1 MIEVPHEMLEKLE
14 MFQELI
20 KKWNKAI
27 NLVSDNSI
35 HNFWQRHILD
45 SLQLIQYIDNK
56 EIHLVDIGSG
66 SGFPGIVLS
75 IAGVAKV
82 SLIEADL
89 RKCIFLEEAS
99 KLSNNNIQIINQRI
113 EKVEMDCSILT
124 CRAFSNLNT
133 IFNCIKNISVQE
145 KFLLLKGK
153 NYLTEIV
160 EAKKKWLFDYLIHQ
174 SISFREGKI
183 LEVSNLT
190 KII

>member
-1 MIEVPHEMLEKLE
+1 MIEVSYEIIEKLKI
-14 MFQELI
+14 FQELI

-89 RKCIFLEEAS
+89 RKCIFLEKAS
-99 KLSNNNIQIINQRI
+99 KISNNNIQIINQRI
-113 EKVEMDCSILT
+113 EKVAIDCSILT

-145 KFLLLKGK
+145 KFLFLKGK

-160 EAKKKWLFDYLIHQ
+160 EAKERWLFDYLIHQ
-174 SISFREGKI
+174 SITFRAGKI

>member
-1 MIEVPHEMLEKLE
+1 MQVPHEIIEKLE
-14 MFQELI
+14 NFQKLV
-20 KKWNKAI
+20 KKWNKSI
-27 NLVSDNSI
+27 NLVSGKSV

-45 SLQLIQYIDNK
+45 SLQLMQYIDNK
-56 EIHLVDIGSG
+56 EIHLVDVGSG
-66 SGFPGIVLS
+66 PGFPGIVLS

-99 KLSNNNIQIINQRI
+99 KISNNNIQIINQRI
-113 EKVEMDCSILT
+113 ERVEIDCSILT
-124 CRAFSNLNT
+124 CRAFSKLDT
-133 IFNCIKNISVQE
+133 IFNCTRNISVRE

-160 EAKKKWLFDYLIHQ
+160 ATKERWLFDYLIHQ
-174 SISFREGKI
+174 SITCEEGKI

>member
-1 MIEVPHEMLEKLE
+1 MEVPREIIEKLE
-14 MFQELI
+14 IFQKLV
-20 KKWNKAI
+20 KKWNKSI
-27 NLVSDNSI
+27 NLVSDNTI

-45 SLQLIQYIDNK
+45 SLQLMQYIDNK

-66 SGFPGIVLS
+66 AGFPGIVLS

-89 RKCIFLEEAS
+89 RKCIFLEKAS
-99 KLSNNNIQIINQRI
+99 KISNNNIQIINQRI
-113 EKVEMDCSILT
+113 EKVEIDCSILT
-124 CRAFSNLNT
+124 CRAFSKLNT

-160 EAKKKWLFDYLIHQ
+160 EAKEMWLFDYLIHQ
-174 SISFREGKI
+174 GITCEEGKI

>member
-1 MIEVPHEMLEKLE
+1 MEVPSEIIQKLDIL
-14 MFQELI
+14 QNLI
-20 KKWNKAI
+20 KKWNKSI
-27 NLVSDNSI
+27 NLISDNTI
-35 HNFWQRHILD
+35 PNFWQRHILD
-45 SLQLIQYIDNK
+45 SLQLMQYISNK

-66 SGFPGIVLS
+66 AGFPGIVLS

-89 RKCIFLEEAS
+89 RKCIFLEKAS
-99 KLSNNNIQIINQRI
+99 KISNNSIQIINQRI
-113 EKVEMDCSILT
+113 EKIEIDCNILT

-133 IFNCIKNISVQE
+133 IFNCTQNISVRE

-160 EAKKKWLFDYLIHQ
+160 KAKEKWLFDYLIHQ
-174 SISFREGKI
+174 SITCRSGKI
-183 LEVSNLT
+183 LEVNNLT